1 VSISVLAVED
11 VLTSF
16 PVISDEIE
24 TTMRLLGVTSLSEL
38 NEDHVNTM
46 ILEKELPKRLS
57 AFSVSPKSK
66 L

>member
-1 VSISVLAVED
+1 MHADILIVL
-11 VLTSF
+11 
-16 PVISDEIE
+16 SDEIE

-38 NEDHVNTM
+38 NEDHVNAM

-57 AFSVSPKSK
+57 AFPRISRSSK